1 MFCEFSISVEEHWIC
16 KSCRVS
22 LFSDSDRFENSEI
35 SDLLHGECLIE
46 EFRFFKFVRLDTAD
60 EMSIT
65 ASEFLHERLHLISE
79 FSAKIFLSFSVAF
92 LLIRLIFRAVP
103 YVLDNIWVRCRKKG
117 MKGIWYFIFI
127 FYSKASYCVFYVFSS
142 VSNGKELSACSWFSE
157 D

>member
-22 LFSDSDRFENSEI
+22 LFSDSDGFENSEI

-46 EFRFFKFVRLDTAD
+46 EFRFFKFVRLDAAD

-92 LLIRLIFRAVP
+92 LLVWLIFRAVP
-103 YVLDNIWVRCRKKG
+103 YVLDDIRVRCGKKG
-117 MKGIWYFIFI
+117 MKGIGYFIFV
-127 FYSKASYCVFYVFSS
+127 FYSKSSNCIFYVFCSMS
-142 VSNGKELSACSWFSE
+142 DGKELPAGSWFSE